1 MSKDESDA
9 ASEAINAAR
18 DIVTEPSKA
27 VQEVAKTTSKTLDL
41 IRDVGNVFGDAAK
54 ELAETVSH
62 RMAYYKFLNAN
73 SISQKVE
80 KMRIEHQISPDAVK
94 FLPFGM
100 SLKLLEAA
108 SMEEDEDVQDVWAR
122 LIFNATNSNLDI
134 NINKIHID
142 LIKSLSSSEV
152 ILLDLLWECER
163 KAYFN
168 SIQQVRAFN
177 KEMNALAEIKWRKI
191 EYDLRQISVQNL
203 IRLRCLSIRPKPVD
217 MSRTLKQVIIDDRR
231 GSTIFSVE
239 PRVFESMIKDIME
252 NIVMYSGTMHSD
264 NNRPIKLERPLG
276 IVSRGGEIEVP
287 EMNYLLTPLGK
298 GVMRACAKPA
308 QQEAQP

>member
-1 MSKDESDA
+1 MPNDVSDLGSKA
-9 ASEAINAAR
+9 IEATR

-27 VQEVAKTTSKTLDL
+27 IQEVAKTTSKSLDL
-41 IRDVGNVFGDAAK
+41 IRDVGKVFGDAAR

-80 KMRIEHQISPDAVK
+80 KMRIEQQILPEAIK

-100 SLKLLEAA
+100 SLKLLEAS
-108 SMEEDEDVQDVWAR
+108 SMEEDEEVQDVWAR
-122 LIFNATNSNLDI
+122 LIFNATNNEL
-134 NINKIHID
+134 NMNVNKIHID

-163 KAYFN
+163 NAFFKSA
-168 SIQQVRAFN
+168 QEVRAFN
-177 KEMNALAEIKWRKI
+177 EKMNSLAEMKWRKI

-203 IRLRCLSIRPKPVD
+203 IRLRCLSIRPKSVD
-217 MSRTLKQVIIDDRR
+217 MGRILQRVTIDDRR
-231 GSTIFSVE
+231 NSSFFTVE
-239 PRVFESMIKDIME
+239 PRIFEKMIKDIME
-252 NIVMYSGTMHSD
+252 NIIMYSGTTHSE

-276 IVSRGGEIEVP
+276 IVSRDGEINVP
-287 EMNYLLTPLGK
+287 EMNFILTPLGK
-298 GVMRACAKPA
+298 DIMRACAKPTHK
-308 QQEAQP
+308 EAHL